1 MTLRPVGAVPL
12 LPEELEELEDD
23 DEDPLLEELDE
34 LEPLLEPL
42 LELDDEPLLL
52 EVAETTVKSTS
63 ALLSW

>member
-34 LEPLLEPL
+34 LEPLLELL

>member
-1 MTLRPVGAVPL
+1 VPL